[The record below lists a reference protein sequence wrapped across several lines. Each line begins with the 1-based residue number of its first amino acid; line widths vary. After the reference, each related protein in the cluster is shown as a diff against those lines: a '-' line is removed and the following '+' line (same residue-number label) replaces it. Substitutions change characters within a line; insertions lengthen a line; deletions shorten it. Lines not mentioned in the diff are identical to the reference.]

1 MISYFNFREEVIVV
15 KFLSRYMVIT
25 LAALL
30 YAAGIAF
37 FLNPNQLAPGG
48 VSGIAII
55 LKRVFPFLP
64 GVGMLILL
72 MNIPIMILGAWKFG
86 KRFICSTIY
95 SLLVSSIFIDILP
108 ALTGIDSATDNMMLA
123 AVIGGALF
131 GAAMG
136 VMFRMETTT
145 GGLDVIVKIVR
156 QKKPH
161 MRTGQIYMLLD
172 IVVLAA
178 SAIAFHN
185 IEVALFATVA
195 IYVSTVVM
203 DRVIYGGDQ
212 ATLVYIISEKR
223 KIIATRMMKELDVGV
238 TMMQGMGAYSNTSTE
253 IIMCVM
259 RKQNLI
265 KVRNILKEV
274 DSNAFMIV
282 SSANEV
288 FGEGFKSHFKS
299 EI

>member
-1 MISYFNFREEVIVV
+1 MISYFNFKEEVIVV
-15 KFLSRYMVIT
+15 KFLNRYMVIT

-55 LKRVFPFLP
+55 LKRVFPVLP

-72 MNIPIMILGAWKFG
+72 INIPIMILGAWKFG

-95 SLLVSSIFIDILP
+95 SLIVSSIFIDILP
-108 ALTGIDSATDNMMLA
+108 MLTGVESVTDNMMLA

-136 VMFRMETTT
+136 VTFRMETTT

-161 MRTGQIYMLLD
+161 MKTGQIYMLLD
-172 IVVLAA
+172 IAVLAA

-185 IEVALFATVA
+185 IEVALFATIA

-212 ATLVYIISEKR
+212 ATLVYIISSKR
-223 KIIATRMMKELDVGV
+223 KTIAERMMKELDVGV

-274 DSNAFMIV
+274 DPSAFMIV